1 MIQTEGYKFSPGSG
15 AQFSM
20 AQPTPL
26 QFVDGRSLVP
36 EVAMPT
42 DVGQSFVAEASQAAT
57 SSLLAGIGVGL
68 EGIIGGINTIVKEKY
83 AEEKAEKQHQR
94 DLEIVR
100 ERARLGD
107 VLSPYEEARLD
118 YLKSQT
124 KKLDQELEGGDPY
137 SEWTGGEENIPKSYD
152 LGETPAPSPLAGD
165 PSRPLIDVPGVIEPP
180 LPEDKDKPLEPPL
193 EGTDE
198 RLPDVVTPPSAP
210 LADTSG
216 PRKIVQ
222 SGPILQIPLE
232 DGGTWIIDTEQAA
245 RGKTTGRYVG
255 PGLATPE
262 DVQVPGFETTR
273 MTVGPNGRVSRT
285 MEPTPKEGAAEW
297 TKDQLEAWNKI
308 ENRAKANTSIQNAN
322 DALASRDII
331 GSNLSKKN
339 GLSDIT
345 AINAFQRMV
354 DPGVAVREGDVAL
367 IQQAIPRLQRFGL
380 KAQNW
385 VVGDQLSPE
394 VRKQMIEAADAMLE
408 SRVRAANPAIEELRG
423 VAKAAGLNPDMAIKP
438 PKLPESLTLK
448 SQIEAMAEEL
458 DSMEDKNSQE
468 FRAKREE
475 LKKLVQRQNQL
486 EQ

>member
-26 QFVDGRSLVP
+26 QFVDGRTLVP
-36 EVAMPT
+36 EVAVPT

-57 SSLLAGIGVGL
+57 SNLLAGIGVGI
-68 EGIIGGINTIVKEKY
+68 EGIIGGINTVVKERS
-83 AEEKAEKQHQR
+83 AEKRAEKQHER

-118 YLKSQT
+118 YLKAQK
-124 KKLDQELEGGDPY
+124 KKLEQETEIDPY
-137 SEWTGGEENIPKSYD
+137 SEWTGGEENVPNAP
-152 LGETPAPSPLAGD
+152 LTATTPPAGD
-165 PSRPLIDVPGVIEPP
+165 LAADFSRPTGLAEVKPD
-180 LPEDKDKPLEPPL
+180 LPQNDEQPLEPLPG
-193 EGTDE
+193 EPGVDVPEADE
-198 RLPDVVTPPSAP
+198 RLPEVKPAAP

-216 PRKIVQ
+216 PRQIRQ
-222 SGPILQIPLE
+222 SGPILEIPLS
-232 DGGTWIIDTEQAA
+232 DGGTYLIDTEAA
-245 RGKTTGRYVG
+245 KRGKSSGKYVG
-255 PGLATPE
+255 PGQSTVE

-273 MTVGPNGRVSRT
+273 VTVGPGGKVSRT
-285 MEPTPKEGAAEW
+285 MEPVPKEGAPEMSPE
-297 TKDQLEAWNKI
+297 QLKAWNTI

-331 GSNLSKKN
+331 GSNLEKRN

-394 VRKQMIEAADAMLE
+394 VRQQMIEAADAMLE
-408 SRVRAANPAIEELRG
+408 ARVRAAEPSIEELRG
-423 VAKAAGLNPDMAIKP
+423 IAKSAGINPDTVVKQP
-438 PKLPESLTLK
+438 TLPESITLRT
-448 SQIEAMAEEL
+448 QINSLAEEL
-458 DSMEDKNSQE
+458 DSMEDKNSE
-468 FRAKREE
+468 EYRKKREE
-475 LKKLVQRQNQL
+475 LKQLVRRQQQR
-486 EQ
+486 